1 MAQVAPDPSLT
12 IKKTEESRPDRH
24 PPKETLGQRAWR
36 FFRMEPSHSVFTDEK
51 VLNRSL
57 SVLQWACFIDQCVG
71 SILQPN
77 FPFLAMTK
85 PDFGKVAPLDT
96 STPLNS
102 IPPSPLHTIFASL
115 PNRH

>member
-1 MAQVAPDPSLT
+1 MTQIAPV
-12 IKKTEESRPDRH
+12 EESSPAQPN